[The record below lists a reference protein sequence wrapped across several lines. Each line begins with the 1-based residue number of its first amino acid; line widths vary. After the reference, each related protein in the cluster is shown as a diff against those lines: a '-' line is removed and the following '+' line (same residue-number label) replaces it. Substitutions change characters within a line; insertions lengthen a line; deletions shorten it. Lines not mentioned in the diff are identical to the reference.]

1 MQDDMRT
8 DGGLTLRQWQ
18 KRFPD
23 GKVPLEQAILV
34 LRQLTTALHKVH
46 FEYPCH
52 RDIIPSTVVV
62 HEHSDGTTTFKV
74 PELGS
79 AAESHG
85 EQGARRYLAPEQW
98 WGARQNTATDQYGLA
113 VLFVELVTGKMPFAA
128 AFETDDES
136 VMRNAVCN
144 HSVELS
150 EDCPRRE
157 VLQRALS
164 KDPRTRFHSCSSFL
178 AALENNPPA
187 MRTTETEKED
197 VPLREHHHPHHSQME
212 FRRPRRKLPAL
223 PIALGVILVVGV
235 GLWGYRAG
243 WFEHLGESRQQQIA
257 KRMAAVRQA
266 QAEAAEAEAKLR
278 GERLVAIRA
287 ELERQKVVADQAL
300 KDLQTFLET
309 SGTAALMVK
318 RDTVRQTSRKVTDD
332 LAALEGADAADLN
345 QERALAALRMHSTA
359 YGNVSKDIPS
369 ESEVALAYK
378 TLAVEAGKLD
388 GLSGK
393 FTEKHPEVVAQRKA
407 LQAALQRFNF
417 AVDGGLKR
425 VQATRA
431 ARKDR
436 LTELREKSVAV
447 ASELAELEREFQV
460 VSLKQSVLERTRE
473 RESDRLAELRRKEFE
488 IQFGAESTSTNRT
501 ESVTTK

>member
-1 MQDDMRT
+1 MQDDVRT
-8 DGGLTLRQWQ
+8 GDGLTLRQWQ
-18 KRFPD
+18 KRFPG
-23 GKVPLEQAILV
+23 GKVPLEQAVSII
-34 LRQLTTALHKVH
+34 RQLTTALHKVH

-62 HEHSDGTTTFKV
+62 HEHSDGSTTFEV
-74 PELGS
+74 PELGA

-85 EQGARRYLAPEQW
+85 ELGARRYLAPEQW
-98 WGARQNTATDQYGLA
+98 WGGRQNTATDQYGLA
-113 VLFVELVTGKMPFAA
+113 VLFVQLVTGKVPFAA

-144 HSVELS
+144 QPVEIPQ
-150 EDCPRRE
+150 DCPRRE
-157 VLQRALS
+157 VLLRALS
-164 KDPRTRFHSCSSFL
+164 KDPRSRFHTCSSFL
-178 AALENNPPA
+178 AVLENPA
-187 MRTTETEKED
+187 ATQTTETEKA
-197 VPLREHHHPHHSQME
+197 PHREQHHRSQME
-212 FRRPRRKLPAL
+212 FRRPRRKLPVL
-223 PIALGVILVVGV
+223 PIALGVVLVAGV
-235 GLWGYRAG
+235 GFWGYRAG

-309 SGTAALMVK
+309 SGTAALMVR

-359 YGNVSKDIPS
+359 YGNVSKDIPA

-378 TLAVEAGKLD
+378 ALAVEAARLD
-388 GLSGK
+388 ELTGQ
-393 FTEKHPEVVAQRKA
+393 FTEKHPKVVAQRKV

-431 ARKDR
+431 TRKGR
-436 LTELREKSVAV
+436 LAELREKSVAV
-447 ASELAELEREFQV
+447 AAELAGLEREFQV

-488 IQFGAESTSTNRT
+488 IQFGSESVPTNRT

>member
-8 DGGLTLRQWQ
+8 DGGLTLQQWR

-23 GKVPLEQAILV
+23 GRLPLEQAVSAI
-34 LRQLTTALHKVH
+34 RQLTTALHKVH

-74 PELGS
+74 PELGA

-113 VLFVELVTGKMPFAA
+113 VLFVELVTGKVPFAA

-178 AALENNPPA
+178 AALENNPA
-187 MRTTETEKED
+187 VMRTTETEE
-197 VPLREHHHPHHSQME
+197 VPHREHHHPHHSQME
-212 FRRPRRKLPAL
+212 SRRPRRKLPVL
-223 PIALGVILVVGV
+223 PISLGVILVAGV
-235 GLWGYRAG
+235 GFWGYRAG

-359 YGNVSKDIPS
+359 YGNVSKDIPA

-378 TLAVEAGKLD
+378 ALAVEAARLD
-388 GLSGK
+388 ELTGQ
-393 FTEKHPEVVAQRKA
+393 FTEKHPKVVAQRKV
-407 LQAALQRFNF
+407 LQAALQRFNL

-425 VQATRA
+425 VQATRV
-431 ARKDR
+431 ARKGR
-436 LTELREKSVAV
+436 LAELREKSVAI
-447 ASELAELEREFQV
+447 ASELAGQEREFQV

-488 IQFGAESTSTNRT
+488 IQFGAESTSTNHT

>member
-1 MQDDMRT
+1 MQDDVRT

-52 RDIIPSTVVV
+52 RDIIPSTVEV
-62 HEHSDGTTTFKV
+62 HEHSDGTTSFKV
-74 PELGS
+74 PELGA

-113 VLFVELVTGKMPFAA
+113 VLFVELVMGKVPFDT

-157 VLQRALS
+157 VLLRALS
-164 KDPRTRFHSCSSFL
+164 KDPRSRFHSCSSFL
-178 AALENNPPA
+178 AALENPAA
-187 MRTTETEKED
+187 MRTTETEEA
-197 VPLREHHHPHHSQME
+197 PHREHHRSQVE

-223 PIALGVILVVGV
+223 PIALGVVLVAGV
-235 GLWGYRAG
+235 GFWGYRAG

-266 QAEAAEAEAKLR
+266 QAEAAEAEAKMR
-278 GERLVAIRA
+278 AERLAAIRA

-309 SGTAALMVK
+309 SGTATLVVR

-332 LAALEGADAADLN
+332 LAALEGAEAADLN
-345 QERALAALRMHSTA
+345 QERALAALRMHTTA

-407 LQAALQRFNF
+407 LQVALRRFNL
-417 AVDGGLKR
+417 AVEGGLKR

-473 RESDRLAELRRKEFE
+473 RESERLAELRRKEFE